1 MLSLVLLGS
10 YFVASA
16 SVMKSSSLRMTM
28 SDGKYESSGAIPVRE
43 NESMKSSLIK
53 LVKAVPLAA
62 AFSMVPEKA
71 SAKAPESPTSLGDD
85 AYTELGN
92 MKMCKILTGMWQVSG
107 AHGYEPKKQSAIN
120 EMKHCAGIAQ
130 LFLAIPAVT
139 SDALK
144 QTLFRGTETITTPYC
159 SIFQMKG
166 FLPSILLISTVLQK
180 TTWEHLEKAPRAKIL
195 RRTVR

>member
-1 MLSLVLLGS
+1 MLSFVLLGS

-16 SVMKSSSLRMTM
+16 SMMKSSSLRMTM
-28 SDGKYESSGAIPVRE
+28 SNGKYESSGAIPVRD

-71 SAKAPESPTSLGDD
+71 SAKAPESPTLLGDD

-120 EMKHCAGIAQ
+120 EMKHCAGKAQ
-130 LFLAIPAVT
+130 LLWAIPAIT
-139 SDALK
+139 FDALK
-144 QTLFRGTETITTPYC
+144 QALLKGQKDLTYRIVLFSRRR
-159 SIFQMKG
+159 IFY
-166 FLPSILLISTVLQK
+166 
-180 TTWEHLEKAPRAKIL
+180 L
-195 RRTVR
+195 RSC

>member
-1 MLSLVLLGS
+1 MLSFVFLGS

-16 SVMKSSSLRMTM
+16 SMMKSSSLRMTM
-28 SDGKYESSGAIPVRE
+28 SNGKYESSGVIPVRD
-43 NESMKSSLIK
+43 NESMKSSLMK

-120 EMKHCAGIAQ
+120 EMKHCAGKAL
-130 LFLAIPAVT
+130 LFWAIPTITFDAV
-139 SDALK
+139 K
-144 QTLFRGTETITTPYC
+144 QTL
-159 SIFQMKG
+159 
-166 FLPSILLISTVLQK
+166 
-180 TTWEHLEKAPRAKIL
+180 
-195 RRTVR
+195 